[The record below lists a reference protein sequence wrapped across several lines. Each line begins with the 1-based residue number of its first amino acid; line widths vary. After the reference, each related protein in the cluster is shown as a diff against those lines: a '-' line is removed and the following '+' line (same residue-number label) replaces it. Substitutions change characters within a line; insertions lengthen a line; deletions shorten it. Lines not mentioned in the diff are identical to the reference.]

1 MKRIYEAASNVEAHM
16 LVHLLNQSGVDA
28 HIQGEHLQSG
38 AGELP
43 LAGLVAIAV
52 AEEDAAEATRIIR
65 EWEKQ
70 TATAPDAAQMAQ
82 AKRAFFGPM
91 LAFIVGALSGAGVV
105 WSLHHGPETSA
116 GMDWNDD
123 GVLDERAHFDG
134 DRMDRVEYDRN
145 FDGRVDAI
153 ERYDS
158 YGLLERYEQDDDF
171 DGRRETTTTYHN
183 RDPHLTET
191 DADGDGDADY
201 RVNYEFGRFESH
213 DYLNAD
219 GAVVKRVLYRGGH
232 KQDAAQI
239 DFDADGEWERTYRF
253 DRYDEVVNAR

>member
-70 TATAPDAAQMAQ
+70 TAPAPDATQMAQ

-91 LAFIVGALSGAGVV
+91 LAFIVGALAGGGGV
-105 WSLHHGPETSA
+105 WSLHHGPESSD
-116 GMDWNDD
+116 GVDWNND
-123 GVLDERAHFDG
+123 GSLDERLYFDG
-134 DRMDRVEYDRN
+134 DRIERIELDRN
-145 FDGRVDAI
+145 FDGRVDAV
-153 ERYDS
+153 ERYD
-158 YGLLERYEQDDDF
+158 YRGVLERFEQDDDF
-171 DGRRETTTTYHN
+171 DGRRETTTTYKG
-183 RDPHLTET
+183 REPRVTET

-201 RVNYEFGRFESH
+201 RVNYELGLFRSYE
-213 DYLNAD
+213 YMNAD
-219 GAVVKRVLYRGGH
+219 GAIVKRVLYRDGY
-232 KQDAAQI
+232 KQDSAQL
-239 DFDADGEWERTYRF
+239 DLDADGRWEQTYRF
-253 DRYDEVVNAR
+253 DRYDEPVGR